1 MTQVYAVLYTKNGNF
16 LIAKKLD
23 KGYFF
28 ANKNGGGS
36 IIKGGKKLNGAGE
49 YALPGGKLNSNEDKK
64 QGAIREFDE
73 ETAVKIKREECCLIT
88 TRSFKYWFNNEQ
100 KQYVAVYFKVKQEI
114 LKKIVTEI
122 KNNLDV
128 AKNVVTKIEQDEI
141 TSYDQIKKQYKNCP
155 ADNELY
161 EVYCWNIEN
170 KWDDIKEWKGSK
182 KTGWYYDILK
192 YLKEEILNNKFQ
204 DIRLHHSPISLT
216 YLPKQSRRT
225 LMNQLTVTELVQQW
239 MSSGDVTLPSSLPS
253 VFELSDTSATAR
265 ANYLGNDTSDPD
277 ASGIEIYSELQNL
290 PTAVASI
297 LNHSQNRADFHPAD
311 MSPEVLATRYSAYI
325 SEIDNN
331 PFLHLLKSEQSK
343 QSFYSKDYNLLI
355 DQVVNLYA
363 GVTAQDL
370 DALKDSIAD
379 MAKSVFGQTKSE
391 DWKNLFSQSTLD
403 ISDEDNPILFIYY
416 TSLHMGHDETGK
428 SEVNE
433 QDYMVRKTEYLVL
446 PDLIKAHAYQ
456 LASLDKKSVDAWAG
470 DSTSPERND
479 AKLCFTVKPFRTL

>member
-1 MTQVYAVLYTKNGNF
+1 
-16 LIAKKLD
+16 
-23 KGYFF
+23 
-28 ANKNGGGS
+28 
-36 IIKGGKKLNGAGE
+36 
-49 YALPGGKLNSNEDKK
+49 
-64 QGAIREFDE
+64 
-73 ETAVKIKREECCLIT
+73 
-88 TRSFKYWFNNEQ
+88 
-100 KQYVAVYFKVKQEI
+100 
-114 LKKIVTEI
+114 
-122 KNNLDV
+122 
-128 AKNVVTKIEQDEI
+128 
-141 TSYDQIKKQYKNCP
+141 
-155 ADNELY
+155 
-161 EVYCWNIEN
+161 
-170 KWDDIKEWKGSK
+170 
-182 KTGWYYDILK
+182 
-192 YLKEEILNNKFQ
+192 
-204 DIRLHHSPISLT
+204 
-216 YLPKQSRRT
+216 
-225 LMNQLTVTELVQQW
+225 MNQLTVTELVQQW

-355 DQVVNLYA
+355 DQVVNLYT

-456 LASLDKKSVDAWAG
+456 LASLDKKSIDAWAG